1 MKQLRAIDLTST
13 YGEKTLLDKVSF
25 LIETGDR
32 VGVIGVNGS
41 GKTTLMNAIS
51 DVVPADSGS
60 IETPNDYTI
69 GYLAQ
74 DPVLDDEKDVLE
86 AIFAG
91 AQPVF
96 QLIRDYEAALE
107 EYAAHPEDDKV
118 ISNYT
123 KLQARMDQEEAWLAE
138 SEVKAI
144 LTQLHLPDFKLKVSQ
159 LSGGQRKR
167 VGLAQVL
174 IQAPDLLLL
183 DEPTNHLDFDSIEW
197 LEKYLASYH
206 GAVMTV
212 THDRY
217 FLDNV
222 TNRIFEL
229 AFGELYEYKGNYE
242 AFVTAKAERVAAQK
256 TADHK
261 NEQLYKQELAWMK
274 AGARAR
280 STKQTARQNRFADIE
295 AQRGT
300 MQIDEDVEVSIGQ
313 SRLGKKVINI
323 EDANLVFDERII
335 LKDFNEL
342 VQANERI
349 GITGPNGTGKSTLLK
364 VIAEQQALD
373 SGVVE
378 IGETVKMAFYTQTTE
393 PIPENKRVFE
403 YLTDVAEAIT
413 DRNGTRVSV
422 SDLLEQFL
430 FPSFMHGTLIHKLS
444 GGEKRR
450 LYLLKLLMQE
460 PNVLLLDEP
469 TNDLD
474 IGTLTVLEN
483 YLQHFAGTVITVSHD
498 RYFLDKVAQK
508 LLVFHGQGE
517 ISRFAGLFSDYLNRF
532 GAPTIENSPSKL
544 AAAAEVKETVVVEE
558 APVVAVEKKK
568 KFTWAEKQEWATI
581 EDDIAALEEKVSE
594 LETAMIENGSDF
606 GKLSDLQRE
615 FDTTNTALEEK
626 MMRWEE
632 LSERAEG

>member
-1 MKQLRAIDLTST
+1 MKQLRAIDLTSI
-13 YGEKTLLDKVSF
+13 YGEKTLLDHVSF

-41 GKTTLMNAIS
+41 GKTTLLNAIS
-51 DVVPADSGS
+51 DVVPADSGI

-69 GYLAQ
+69 GYLSQ
-74 DPVLDDEKDVLE
+74 NPVLDDDKDVLE

-96 QLIRDYEAALE
+96 QLIRDYEDALE
-107 EYAAHPEDDKV
+107 AYAAHPEDEKV
-118 ISNYT
+118 IANYT

-197 LEKYLASYH
+197 LEKYLASYN

-229 AFGELYEYKGNYE
+229 AFGQLYEYKGNYE
-242 AFVTAKAERVAAQK
+242 AFVSAKAERVAAQK

-300 MQIDEDVEVSIGQ
+300 LQVDEDVEVSIGQ

-373 SGVVE
+373 SGIVE

-422 SDLLEQFL
+422 SELLEQFL

-450 LYLLKLLMQE
+450 LFLLKLLMQE

-517 ISRFAGLFSDYLNRF
+517 ISRFAGLFSDYLARF
-532 GAPTIENSPSKL
+532 GAPTIENAPSKL
-544 AAAAEVKETVVVEE
+544 AEAAVVKETPVVAE
-558 APVVAVEKKK
+558 APVATEKKK

-594 LETAMIENGSDF
+594 LEAAMIENGADF

-615 FDTTNTALEEK
+615 FDATNTALEDK
-626 MMRWEE
+626 MLRWEE

>member
-1 MKQLRAIDLTST
+1 MKQLRAIDLTSI
-13 YGEKTLLDKVSF
+13 YGEKTLLDHVSF

-41 GKTTLMNAIS
+41 GKTTLLNAIS
-51 DVVPADSGS
+51 DVVPADSGI
-60 IETPNDYTI
+60 IETPNDYTV

-74 DPVLDDEKDVLE
+74 NPILDDDKDVLE

-96 QLIRDYEAALE
+96 QLIRDYEDALE
-107 EYAAHPEDDKV
+107 AYAAHPEDDKV
-118 ISNYT
+118 IANYT

-197 LEKYLASYH
+197 LEKYLASYN

-229 AFGELYEYKGNYE
+229 AFGQLYEYKGNYE
-242 AFVTAKAERVAAQK
+242 AFVSAKAERVAAQK

-300 MQIDEDVEVSIGQ
+300 LQVDEDVEVSIGQ

-373 SGVVE
+373 SGIVE

-422 SDLLEQFL
+422 SELLEQFL

-517 ISRFAGLFSDYLNRF
+517 ISRFAGLFSDYLARF
-532 GAPTIENSPSKL
+532 GAPTIENAPSKL
-544 AAAAEVKETVVVEE
+544 AEAAAVRETSVVTE
-558 APVVAVEKKK
+558 APIVTEKKK

-594 LETAMIENGSDF
+594 LEAAMIENGADF

-615 FDTTNTALEEK
+615 FDATNTALEDK
-626 MMRWEE
+626 MLRWEE

>member
-1 MKQLRAIDLTST
+1 MKQLRAIDLTSI
-13 YGEKTLLDKVSF
+13 YGEKTLLDHVSF

-41 GKTTLMNAIS
+41 GKTTLLNAIS
-51 DVVPADSGS
+51 DVVPADSGM
-60 IETPNDYTI
+60 IETPNDYTV

-74 DPVLDDEKDVLE
+74 NPVLDDDKDVLE

-96 QLIRDYEAALE
+96 QLIRDYEDALE
-107 EYAAHPEDDKV
+107 AYAAHPEDDKV
-118 ISNYT
+118 IANYT

-197 LEKYLASYH
+197 LEKYLASYN

-229 AFGELYEYKGNYE
+229 AFGQLYEYKGNYE
-242 AFVTAKAERVAAQK
+242 AFVSAKAERVAAQK

-300 MQIDEDVEVSIGQ
+300 LQVDEDVEVSIGQ

-373 SGVVE
+373 SGIVE

-422 SDLLEQFL
+422 SELLEQFL

-517 ISRFAGLFSDYLNRF
+517 ISRFAGLFSDYLARF
-532 GAPTIENSPSKL
+532 GAPTIENAPSKL
-544 AAAAEVKETVVVEE
+544 AEAAAVKETPVVTE
-558 APVVAVEKKK
+558 APIVTEKKK

-594 LETAMIENGSDF
+594 LEAAMIENGADF

-615 FDTTNTALEEK
+615 FDATNTALEDK
-626 MMRWEE
+626 MLRWEE
-632 LSERAEG
+632 LSERVEG

>member
-1 MKQLRAIDLTST
+1 MKQLRAIDLTSI
-13 YGEKTLLDKVSF
+13 YGEKTLLDHVSF

-51 DVVPADSGS
+51 DVVPADSGM

-74 DPVLDDEKDVLE
+74 DPVLDDEKNVLE

-107 EYAAHPEDDKV
+107 AYAAHPEDDKV
-118 ISNYT
+118 IANYT
-123 KLQARMDQEEAWLAE
+123 KLQAHMDQEEAWLAE

-144 LTQLHLPDFKLKVSQ
+144 LTQLHLPDFNLQVSQ

-229 AFGELYEYKGNYE
+229 SFGQLYEYKGNYE
-242 AFVTAKAERVAAQK
+242 AFVSAKAERVAAQK

-280 STKQTARQNRFADIE
+280 STKQTARQNRFAEIE

-300 MQIDEDVEVSIGQ
+300 LQIDEDVEVAIGQ

-335 LKDFNEL
+335 LKNFNEL
-342 VQANERI
+342 VQAHERI

-413 DRNGTRVSV
+413 DRNGNRVSV

-517 ISRFAGLFSDYLNRF
+517 ISRFAGHFSDYLERF
-532 GAPTIENSPSKL
+532 GAPTIENAPSKL
-544 AAAAEVKETVVVEE
+544 AEAAEVKEEKPVVEA
-558 APVVAVEKKK
+558 APVVEKKK

-581 EDDIAALEEKVSE
+581 EDDIAALEEKVGE
-594 LETAMIENGSDF
+594 LEAAMIENGSDF

-615 FDTTNTALEEK
+615 FDATNTALEEK
-626 MMRWEE
+626 MLRWEE

>member
-1 MKQLRAIDLTST
+1 MKQLRAIDLTSI
-13 YGEKTLLDKVSF
+13 YGEKTLLDHVSF

-51 DVVPADSGS
+51 DVVPADSGM
-60 IETPNDYTI
+60 IDTPNDYTI

-74 DPVLDDEKDVLE
+74 EPILDDEKDVLE

-107 EYAAHPEDDKV
+107 AYSAHPEDDKV
-118 ISNYT
+118 IANYT

-144 LTQLHLPDFKLKVSQ
+144 LTQLHLPDFNLKVSQ

-217 FLDNV
+217 FLDHV

-229 AFGELYEYKGNYE
+229 SFGQLYEYKGNYE

-280 STKQTARQNRFADIE
+280 STKQTARQNRFAEIE

-300 MQIDEDVEVSIGQ
+300 LQIDEDVEVAIGQ

-323 EDANLVFDERII
+323 EDANLDFDERII

-342 VQANERI
+342 IQANERV

-364 VIAEQQALD
+364 VIAEQQSLD
-373 SGVVE
+373 SGIVE

-413 DRNGTRVSV
+413 DRNGNRVSV

-517 ISRFAGLFSDYLNRF
+517 ISRFAGHFSDYLERF
-532 GAPTIENSPSKL
+532 GAPAIENAPSKL
-544 AAAAEVKETVVVEE
+544 AEAKEAVQPVVEATPE
-558 APVVAVEKKK
+558 VVVEKKK

-581 EDDIAALEEKVSE
+581 EDDIAALEEKVGE
-594 LETAMIENGSDF
+594 LEAAMIENGSDF

-615 FDTTNTALEEK
+615 FDATNTALEDK
-626 MMRWEE
+626 MLRWEE
-632 LSERAEG
+632 LSERAEN